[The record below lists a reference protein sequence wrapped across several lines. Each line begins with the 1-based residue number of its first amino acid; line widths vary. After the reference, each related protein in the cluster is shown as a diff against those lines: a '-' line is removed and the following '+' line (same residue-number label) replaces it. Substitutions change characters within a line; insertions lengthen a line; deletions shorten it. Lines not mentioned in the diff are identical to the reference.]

1 MRKIYSML
9 MLATLIGFSAC
20 QTYLEEPQPQQGL
33 PLATAYQT
41 PSDIRNALFGAYNR
55 FQDDDLYGGN
65 FVLYADLMS
74 NNIEWGGSFNNPLE
88 ITNLQIAANNGDVTA
103 TYNNV
108 YILSN
113 NIAAI
118 LQVIDNI
125 EGLDAAETAR
135 IKGELYFMRG
145 MTYFEAIRYYG
156 KPYSTAT
163 SASDPGLPISLTYVD
178 DLSKIE
184 KLPRQTVAQVYTQ
197 AINDL
202 QQAETL
208 IPADFVGPTANGRA
222 TQWAAKSALAEI
234 YFQQGDYTR
243 AATKTSEVIASGNF
257 TLNNTVN
264 EFYEAEFSGESIME
278 INMTVQDNP
287 GVNAGLTTFYANS
300 ALGGREDITIAPEM
314 FTNGYGQIVTTAQ
327 QTALTT
333 ANQTVVDQRVSV
345 LTNQASRFVLKY
357 TDGANSSDNIPVYR
371 YAEILLMRA
380 EALARTAGVTAE
392 AVNLLNEV
400 RGRALVVSD
409 AGGNAVADTPVLFQT
424 TDFANAQAL
433 IDAIVLERRVELA
446 YEGNRFHD
454 LRRLGLAVKGT
465 AATAN
470 NLVFPIPQSAIDNNS
485 ALTQNPG
492 Y

>member
-41 PSDIRNALFGAYNR
+41 PSDIRNALFGVYNR

-65 FVLYADLMS
+65 YVLYADLMS
-74 NNIEWGGSFNNPLE
+74 NNIEWGGSFNAPGE
-88 ITNLQIAANNGDVTA
+88 IAQLQIAANNGDITA

-125 EGLDAAETAR
+125 EGLDAAERDR

-145 MTYFEAIRYYG
+145 MAYFEAIRYYG
-156 KPYSTAT
+156 KPYSAAT

-208 IPADFVGPTANGRA
+208 IPTDFASNGRA
-222 TQWAAKSALAEI
+222 THWAAKSALAEI

-243 AATKTSEVIASGNF
+243 AATKSNEIIASGNF
-257 TLNNTVN
+257 ALNNTVDV
-264 EFYEAEFSGESIME
+264 FYETEFSGESIME
-278 INMTVQDNP
+278 VNMTVQDNP
-287 GVNAGLTTFYANS
+287 GVNAGLTTFYANGGI
-300 ALGGREDITIAPEM
+300 GGRGDITITPDM
-314 FTNGYGQIVTTAQ
+314 FTNGYDQIVTTAQ

-333 ANQTVVDQRVSV
+333 ANQTVVDQRLSV
-345 LTNQASRFVLKY
+345 LTNRTSSFVLKY
-357 TDGANSSDNIPVYR
+357 TDGVNNADNIPVYR